1 MFILISSVSP
11 RHFPENLKLK
21 VGLSRICLN
30 SLKHSLVK
38 LFQNFKPSWEYWG
51 KIGLI
56 YIYRYI
62 YKIHISIYKVYIS
75 IYINILHILHIYC
88 ISYIRYIHMHIYI
101 SKYVY
106 MWIYII
112 PITDQMTIFNFLVRW
127 VLYAKSLSM
136 ILSLLLVSAVA
147 AGLWFTCDR

>member
-21 VGLSRICLN
+21 VGLSRICLH

-38 LFQNFKPSWEYWG
+38 LFQNFKPSWEYWE

-56 YIYRYI
+56 YIYIYIYI

-88 ISYIRYIHMHIYI
+88 ISYIRYIHIHIY
-101 SKYVY
+101 
-106 MWIYII
+106 
-112 PITDQMTIFNFLVRW
+112 IFNFLVRW
-127 VLYAKSLSM
+127 ALYAKSLSM